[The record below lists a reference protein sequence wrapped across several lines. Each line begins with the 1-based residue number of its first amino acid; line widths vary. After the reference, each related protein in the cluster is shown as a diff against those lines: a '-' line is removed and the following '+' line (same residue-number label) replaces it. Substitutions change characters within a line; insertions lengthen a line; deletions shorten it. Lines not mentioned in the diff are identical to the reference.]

1 VISARRKIMSEL
13 KRVERIESTPF
24 QTPSEQNVH
33 GWERAGS
40 VAGGVVMMGKGLR
53 RGGIFG
59 LIQVA
64 IGGVALARGITGHS
78 SLKSMIEKS
87 RQDMDIVRA
96 KIERAGEE
104 LSKLKANAEAAT
116 KTATVTGNDSLKSP
130 KAGV

>member
-1 VISARRKIMSEL
+1 MSEL
-13 KRVERIESTPF
+13 TRVERIESTPF
-24 QTPSEQNVH
+24 QTHSDHNVQ
-33 GWERAGS
+33 GWERIGS
-40 VAGGVVMMGKGLR
+40 VAGGVVMVTKGLR
-53 RGGIFG
+53 RGGVFG

-78 SLKSMIEKS
+78 SVKSMIEKS

-116 KTATVTGNDSLKSP
+116 NTATVTGNDSLTSP
-130 KAGV
+130 KTGV

>member
-1 VISARRKIMSEL
+1 MSEL

-24 QTPSEQNVH
+24 QSHSEHNVH

-40 VAGGVVMMGKGLR
+40 VAGGLVMVGKGLR

-78 SLKSMIEKS
+78 SAKSLLEKS
-87 RQDMDIVRA
+87 RQDMNNVRA
-96 KIERAGEE
+96 KIERAGED
-104 LSKLKANAEAAT
+104 LARLKANAEAAT

>member
-40 VAGGVVMMGKGLR
+40 VAGGVLMMGKGLR

>member
-1 VISARRKIMSEL
+1 MSEL

-24 QTPSEQNVH
+24 QSPSEQNVQ
-33 GWERAGS
+33 GWERVGS
-40 VAGGVVMMGKGLR
+40 LAGGVVMVGKGLR

-78 SLKSMIEKS
+78 SAKSLLEKG
-87 RQDMDIVRA
+87 RQDMNNVRA
-96 KIERAGEE
+96 KIQRAGEE
-104 LSKLKANAEAAT
+104 LSQMKANAEAAT

-130 KAGV
+130 KTGV

>member
-1 VISARRKIMSEL
+1 MSEL

-59 LIQVA
+59 LIQLA

-78 SLKSMIEKS
+78 SVKSMIEKS

-116 KTATVTGNDSLKSP
+116 KTATVTGNDSLESP

>member
-1 VISARRKIMSEL
+1 MSEL

-24 QTPSEQNVH
+24 QTHSNHNVH

-40 VAGGVVMMGKGLR
+40 LAGGLVMVGKGLR

-78 SLKSMIEKS
+78 SAKSLLEKS
-87 RQDMDIVRA
+87 RQDMNNVRT
-96 KIERAGEE
+96 KIERAGED
-104 LSKLKANAEAAT
+104 LARLKANAEAAT
-116 KTATVTGNDSLKSP
+116 NTATVTGNDSLKSP

>member
-1 VISARRKIMSEL
+1 MSEL

-24 QTPSEQNVH
+24 QTHSEQNVH
-33 GWERAGS
+33 GWERVGS
-40 VAGGVVMMGKGLR
+40 LAGGVLMMGKGLR

-78 SLKSMIEKS
+78 SAKSLLEKS
-87 RQDMDIVRA
+87 RQDMNTVRA

-116 KTATVTGNDSLKSP
+116 HTATVTGNDSLKSP
-130 KAGV
+130 KTGV

>member
-1 VISARRKIMSEL
+1 MSEL

-24 QTPSEQNVH
+24 QTPADQNVQ
-33 GWERAGS
+33 GWERIGS
-40 VAGGVVMMGKGLR
+40 LAGGVVMVGKGLR

-78 SLKSMIEKS
+78 SAKSLLEKS
-87 RQDMDIVRA
+87 RQDMNNVRA
-96 KIERAGEE
+96 KIQRAGED
-104 LSKLKANAEAAT
+104 LAKLKANAEAAT
-116 KTATVTGNDSLKSP
+116 NTATVTGNDSLKSP

>member
-1 VISARRKIMSEL
+1 MSEL

-24 QTPSEQNVH
+24 QSPSEQNVQ
-33 GWERAGS
+33 GWERIGS
-40 VAGGVVMMGKGLR
+40 LAGGVVMVGKGLR

-78 SLKSMIEKS
+78 SAKSLLEKG
-87 RQDMDIVRA
+87 RQDMNNVRV
-96 KIERAGEE
+96 KIQRAGEE
-104 LSKLKANAEAAT
+104 LSQLKANAEAAT

>member
-1 VISARRKIMSEL
+1 MSEL

-24 QTPSEQNVH
+24 QSHSDHNVH

-40 VAGGVVMMGKGLR
+40 LAGGLVMVGKGLR

-78 SLKSMIEKS
+78 SAKSLLEKS
-87 RQDMDIVRA
+87 RQDMNNVRS
-96 KIERAGEE
+96 KIERAGED
-104 LSKLKANAEAAT
+104 LARLKANAEAAT

-130 KAGV
+130 KSGV